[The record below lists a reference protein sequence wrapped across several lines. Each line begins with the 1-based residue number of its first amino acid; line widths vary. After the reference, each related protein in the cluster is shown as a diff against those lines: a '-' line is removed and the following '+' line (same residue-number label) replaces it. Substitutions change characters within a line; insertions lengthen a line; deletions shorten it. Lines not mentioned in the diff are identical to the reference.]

1 MFSKTPVIKGHVVEC
16 PNISGCAS
24 MTMHKVPGDTK
35 TTCRTGNALQPL
47 AELVGTKGTKD
58 FHGKG
63 KEGERKGRR
72 KRTQETAHK
81 LTTQNY
87 RVSIFHGSPK
97 IETRGSR
104 VCRDRVNPPI
114 SSISNMSSSIPTT
127 EYQILV
133 QQSFRCKGVPNY
145 SCPLFMH
152 TFDRAGYQIA
162 NNHALCPSCYS
173 VFQQEE
179 AKRARPV
186 PQPNR
191 IQAKQRIIHFLH
203 TKGWTVGHG
212 GYTLPFKGFW
222 EEFYQWSE
230 KERLYTKKSLVR
242 SVLAEMCGVAHDAS
256 HIPID
261 PV

>member
-1 MFSKTPVIKGHVVEC
+1 
-16 PNISGCAS
+16 
-24 MTMHKVPGDTK
+24 
-35 TTCRTGNALQPL
+35 
-47 AELVGTKGTKD
+47 
-58 FHGKG
+58 
-63 KEGERKGRR
+63 
-72 KRTQETAHK
+72 
-81 LTTQNY
+81 
-87 RVSIFHGSPK
+87 
-97 IETRGSR
+97 
-104 VCRDRVNPPI
+104 
-114 SSISNMSSSIPTT
+114 MSASIPPT

-152 TFDRAGYQIA
+152 TFDRAGYRIA
-162 NNHALCPSCYS
+162 NNAALCPSCYS

-186 PQPNR
+186 AQQPDR

-203 TKGWTVGHG
+203 TKGWTVGNG

-230 KERLYTKKSLVR
+230 KERLYTKKTLVR
-242 SVLAEMCGVAHDAS
+242 SVLTDMCGVAHDAS
-256 HIPID
+256 HLPID